1 MSLFK
6 RIIGLEQKVE
16 QPSEQPVADE
26 TAAEALV
33 AEAAAPAAAEEVT
46 EEVAEAENAEEV
58 TEEVAPE
65 EEAEPEL
72 NKPLELYK
80 VIRKKT
86 EKSETVSRSQLLF
99 QPPEGLEKEDVTAL
113 LDSLNGEERPEEL
126 KDITWVKGRKDVWYY
141 DGTIMTPHYAELY
154 SMIQEKDLLHTI
166 ASVARSDSHLY
177 PLVTSFRKLMDVPF
191 RMTEDELLGAEA
203 RFMLSPEYEDI
214 RTVTASNG
222 VKGFYSTKYLTWA
235 YADSLHEWYEVG
247 MDENP

>member
-16 QPSEQPVADE
+16 PSEQPADE
-26 TAAEALV
+26 TAAAEALV
-33 AEAAAPAAAEEVT
+33 AEAAAAASAADETEEVT
-46 EEVAEAENAEEV
+46 AAENAEEV
-58 TEEVAPE
+58 TEEVEAE

-80 VIRKKT
+80 VIRQKT

-99 QPPEGLEKEDVTAL
+99 QPPEGLEKEDLTAL

-126 KDITWVKGRKDVWYY
+126 KDIAWVKGRKDVWYY
-141 DGTIMTPHYAELY
+141 DSTIMTAHFAELY

-166 ASVARSDSHLY
+166 ASVARSDSKTY
-177 PLVTSFRKLMDVPF
+177 PCVTSFKKLMDTPF
-191 RMTEDELLGAEA
+191 FMTEDELLGAEA
-203 RFMLSPEYEDI
+203 RFMLSPEYEDV

-247 MDENP
+247 ISENP

>member
-16 QPSEQPVADE
+16 PSEQPVDE
-26 TAAEALV
+26 TAAAEALV
-33 AEAAAPAAAEEVT
+33 AEAAAPAPAEVETEEVT
-46 EEVAEAENAEEV
+46 AEAENAEEL
-58 TEEVAPE
+58 TEEVETE

-80 VIRKKT
+80 VIRLKT
-86 EKSETVSRSQLLF
+86 EKSETVSRTQLLF

-126 KDITWVKGRKDVWYY
+126 KDITWVQGRKDVWYY
-141 DGTIMTPHYAELY
+141 DGTIMTAHFAELY